1 MKVLVTGATG
11 FVGAHTVAELRRSG
25 HSVRLLARAQRR
37 VPAALEPLGVEG
49 TETIMGDVTEP
60 ASVERALNGCDS
72 VVHCA
77 SIYSLDP
84 RAAPRIK
91 KTNVSGTRLVL
102 EKAHQLGLDPIVHVS
117 SFAALIGIQGSTL
130 TPDSPPTRPPGAY
143 FRSKADSDLVA
154 RRFQESGAPVVI
166 TYPGSVW
173 GPHDPHVGES
183 TQIARNILRG
193 LWLVTPRGRV
203 PISDVRDVARLH
215 ATVMKKGQGPRRYMC
230 PSHDV
235 SPQEL
240 VFNLARITER
250 SLRTIAVPPWTLHWP
265 MRLTDA
271 IQRVL
276 PLRLPFNFQA
286 VYVAGLD
293 HRLDSSLT
301 QKQFGIKPRDLDETL
316 IGTLRWMV
324 EKGCLSPRLAG
335 SLGHD

>member
-25 HSVRLLARAQRR
+25 HAVRLLARVQQR

-49 TETIMGDVTEP
+49 TETVLGDVTDP
-60 ASVERALNGCDS
+60 SSVERALNGCDS
-72 VVHCA
+72 VVHCG

-91 KTNVSGTRLVL
+91 KTNVIGTTLVL
-102 EKAHQLGLDPIVHVS
+102 GKAHELGLDPIVHVS
-117 SFAALIGIQGSTL
+117 SFAALIGIRGSTL
-130 TPDSPPTRPPGAY
+130 TPDSSPTRPAGAY

-154 RRFQESGAPVVI
+154 RSFQDSGAPVVI

-173 GPHDPHVGES
+173 GPHDPHLGES
-183 TQIARNILRG
+183 TQIARNVLRG

-215 ATVMKKGQGPRRYMC
+215 AAIMKKGQGPRRYIC

-235 SPQEL
+235 SPRGI

-250 SLRTIAVPPWTLHWP
+250 KLTTIAVPAWTLHWP
-265 MRLTDA
+265 MRLTDG
-271 IQRVL
+271 IQRIL
-276 PLRLPFNFQA
+276 PLRLPVNFQA

-293 HRLDSSLT
+293 HQLDSSLT
-301 QKQFGIKPRDLDETL
+301 QEQLGITPRDLDETL
-316 IGTLRWMV
+316 IDTVRWMV
-324 EKGCLSPRLAG
+324 EKGCLSRRLAG
-335 SLGHD
+335 SLGHR